1 MRLVSIRSVKTIQIR
16 NVPDAT
22 HRELRVRAAEA
33 GVSMSEYALMLIE
46 RVTSKPTIAEVVK
59 RAQAREPI
67 NATTQEIVDLIRADR
82 GPLGGS

>member
-1 MRLVSIRSVKTIQIR
+1 MQVASIRSVKTIQIR

-22 HRELRVRAAEA
+22 HRELRVRAAAA

-46 RVTSKPTIAEVVK
+46 RVTSKPTIGEVLD
-59 RAQAREPI
+59 RAQAREPLG
-67 NATTQEIVDLIRADR
+67 ATTQEIVDLIRADR